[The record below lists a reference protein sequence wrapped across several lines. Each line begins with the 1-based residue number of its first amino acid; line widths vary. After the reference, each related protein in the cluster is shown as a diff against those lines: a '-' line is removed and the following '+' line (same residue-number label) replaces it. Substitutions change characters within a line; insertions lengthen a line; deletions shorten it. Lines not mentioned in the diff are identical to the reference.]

1 MPTPNLPPGFD
12 FTDPDIYTERL
23 PMEEFAELRT
33 SAPIWWNEQAPG
45 NGGGFHDGGFW
56 AITKLND
63 VKEVSRRSDVF
74 SSSENGVIPRFNNDI
89 AREDIDVQRAVMLN
103 MDAPHHT
110 RLRKIISRGF
120 TPRAVGRLHDE
131 LHERAQNIAKAAAAA
146 GSGDFVEQVSCELP
160 LQAIAGLLGVP
171 QEDRDKLFRWSNE
184 MTGNDDPE
192 YADIDPKMSSAEL
205 IMYAMKMAEEK
216 AKNPGDDIVT
226 QLIEADIDGEKL
238 SDDEFG
244 FFVVMLA
251 VAGNE
256 TTRNS
261 ITQGMMAFADHP
273 DQWELYK
280 KERPETAAD
289 EIVRWATPVTS
300 FQRTALEDYELSGV
314 QIKKGQRVM
323 MFYRS
328 ANFDEEVFD
337 DPYTFNILRD
347 PNPHVGFG
355 GTGAHY
361 CIGANL
367 ARMTINLIFNAVAD
381 NMPDLKPIS
390 APERLRS
397 GWLNGIKHWQVDYTG
412 KCPVAQLMDFTPD
425 PAQQA
430 VADVVTSV
438 LDRDNTWEAL
448 GRGRRDGAAGARAA
462 GRRRRRPARDR
473 DGADRDR
480 SPRPDQPGAGHPRVR
495 RGAAAGFGLRR
506 AAGPLPR
513 RPGQGLA
520 ADRGAERTRH
530 GAAGPARDDLRA
542 QSAVAAPKSV
552 SGMPKTRV
560 DARHRRQRRRRGVTE
575 GRRRA
580 GGEDADVQRIRRVRG
595 HVLRRRG
602 GRTRTC

>member
-1 MPTPNLPPGFD
+1 VPTPNLPPGFD
-12 FTDPDIYTERL
+12 FTDPDIYSERI
-23 PMEEFAELRT
+23 PVQEFAEVRAR
-33 SAPIWWNEQAPG
+33 APIWWNEQAPG

-56 AITKLND
+56 AVTKLND

-74 SSSENGVIPRFNNDI
+74 SSYQNGVIPRFNNDM
-89 AREDIDVQRAVMLN
+89 AREDIEVQRFVMLS

-120 TPRAVGRLHDE
+120 TPRAIERLRGE
-131 LHERAQNIAKAAAAA
+131 LSERARTIAREAAAA
-146 GSGDFVEQVSCELP
+146 GSGDFVEQVSGELP

-171 QEDRDKLFRWSNE
+171 QEDRGKIFMWSNE

-192 YADIDPKMSSAEL
+192 YAHIDPKMSSAEL
-205 IMYAMKMAEEK
+205 IGYAMQMAEER

-226 QLIEADIDGEKL
+226 QLIQADIEGEKL

-261 ITQGMMAFADHP
+261 ITQGMMAFADFP

-280 KERPETAAD
+280 KERPDTAAD
-289 EIVRWATPVTS
+289 EIVRWATPVTC
-300 FQRTALEDYELSGV
+300 FQRTAHEDYELSGV
-314 QIKKGQRVM
+314 PIKKGQRVL

-328 ANFDEEVFD
+328 ANFDEEVFE
-337 DPYTFNILRD
+337 DPYTFNIMRN

-381 NMPDLKPIS
+381 YMPDLKPIS

-412 KCPVAQLMDFTPD
+412 KCPVAQ
-425 PAQQA
+425 
-430 VADVVTSV
+430 
-438 LDRDNTWEAL
+438 
-448 GRGRRDGAAGARAA
+448 
-462 GRRRRRPARDR
+462 
-473 DGADRDR
+473 
-480 SPRPDQPGAGHPRVR
+480 
-495 RGAAAGFGLRR
+495 
-506 AAGPLPR
+506 
-513 RPGQGLA
+513 
-520 ADRGAERTRH
+520 
-530 GAAGPARDDLRA
+530 
-542 QSAVAAPKSV
+542 
-552 SGMPKTRV
+552 
-560 DARHRRQRRRRGVTE
+560 
-575 GRRRA
+575 
-580 GGEDADVQRIRRVRG
+580 
-595 HVLRRRG
+595 
-602 GRTRTC
+602 